1 MHTSYQDCSLRRFTA
16 LVAAREPAPGGG
28 PVAALTASLA
38 AALVAMAA
46 RHSTQGASGE
56 ELAQVAE
63 RLSSRAADLAD
74 ADTVAYQAVI
84 EAYAATGDGDSP
96 QRAEQIRETM
106 HRAAEVALEVAQL
119 GAETGTLAARLAAQL
134 AAEGKRSVRGEAVT
148 AVLLAEAATR
158 SAAHLV
164 AVDVDAGGGDNELL
178 QRAERSIATAHRAS
192 LSVPV
197 GPALSA
203 G

>member
-1 MHTSYQDCSLRRFTA
+1 MNGSYRDCSLVRFA
-16 LVAAREPAPGGG
+16 ELVAAREPGPGGG
-28 PVAALTASLA
+28 PVAAITVSLA

-46 RHSTQGASGE
+46 RYSTQGDLGE
-56 ELAQVAE
+56 EQAQMAE

-74 ADTVAYQAVI
+74 ADTVAYEAVI
-84 EAYAATGDGDSP
+84 EAYAATGDGDSAH
-96 QRAEQIRETM
+96 RAEQIRETM

-119 GAETGTLAARLAAQL
+119 GAETGTLAAQLAAQL
-134 AAEGKRSVRGEAVT
+134 AVEGKRSVRGEAVT

-164 AVDVDAGGGDNELL
+164 AVDVDAGGDDELVRRA
-178 QRAERSIATAHRAS
+178 QRSVETAHAAS
-192 LSVPV
+192 LSVPT